1 MLSILSVLLIVLGLT
16 VLGLLAG
23 TVVLRHSHQSTG
35 HESTGHESTGHE
47 STGHESSGPRDN
59 PRACECCH
67 NSTEVERPVV

>member
-35 HESTGHESTGHE
+35 HESTGHESTR
-47 STGHESSGPRDN
+47 HESSGPRDN

>member
-47 STGHESSGPRDN
+47 SSGPRDN